1 MRCFLSGDG
10 AEGGDSQQAQGAHDA
25 PGQQHAAHAGQHA
38 AAEVHIQQA
47 GGQGAG
53 PGPRAGQGDAHKQ
66 QQRPEQAPACLGLE
80 LFAALFA
87 LFQAEG
93 EEFADDGL
101 VPAPLQHLPGKE
113 IDQRHRQHIAH
124 NGDDIR
130 QPQGQAEA
138 HAVGDGPPQLDDGH
152 HGHQKHDETMLEHK
166 GSFCSVKPV

>member
-1 MRCFLSGDG
+1 MLAAPMMIPAIMTPRETDSAVVLMPMSRKL
-10 AEGGDSQQAQGAHDA
+10 EGSR
-25 PGQQHAAHAGQHA
+25 
-38 AAEVHIQQA
+38 
-47 GGQGAG
+47 
-53 PGPRAGQGDAHKQ
+53 PRAGAGNGNAD
-66 QQRPEQAPACLGLE
+66 EQHQCHEQPAPTGL
-80 LFAALFA
+80 FHQPVTGGFA
-87 LFQAEG
+87 LFQAVGKELPDI
-93 EEFADDGL
+93 FFIR
-101 VPAPLQHLPGKE
+101 APVQHLPGEE